1 MIRRQRP
8 DEAAFRHGPKGREPL
23 AAPNQ
28 GGSHVHYQPLKRAGL
43 GCITSR
49 DGKAMP
55 AVTFFEVLAFELGCN
70 VATAKRLFEEGLI

>member
-23 AAPNQ
+23 AAPGQ
-28 GGSHVHYQPLKRAGL
+28 GGDHVHYQPMRRVGI

-49 DGKAMP
+49 NPPKTP
-55 AVTFFEVLAFELGCN
+55 ELTFFELLAAELKCT